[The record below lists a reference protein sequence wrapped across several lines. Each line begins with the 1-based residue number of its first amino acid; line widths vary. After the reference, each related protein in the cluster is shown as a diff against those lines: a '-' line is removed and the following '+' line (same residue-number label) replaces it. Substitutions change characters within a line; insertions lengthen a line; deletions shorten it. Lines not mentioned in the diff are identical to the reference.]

1 MLDFAAMRKVKN
13 IDNAKAII
21 ETLIEAFEDKYHAL
35 GVVYGLSTIGLRCNN
50 PQEFYKALR
59 LIQNATKH
67 DVEKKAD
74 PVLWVAENWD
84 DMSVKFWDLTQEEI
98 EEREKTEEESKK
110 PNIAK
115 AGDRTAEAY
124 TNKLEQ
130 LQKVEP
136 ALKKEP
142 KKEPKDKKNNPEKT
156 KNNKF
161 KRLKT
166 FKEVRANCGRKKK
179 SGSKIEKRSWD

>member
-98 EEREKTEEESKK
+98 EERQKTEEESKR
-110 PNIAK
+110 PEIAK

-130 LQKVEP
+130 LQKKEP
-136 ALKKEP
+136 ALKT
-142 KKEPKDKKNNPEKT
+142 EPKDKKPQEKT
-156 KNNKF
+156 KNSKL

-179 SGSKIEKRSWD
+179 TGSKIEKRTWD

>member
-74 PVLWVAENWD
+74 PILWVAENWD

-124 TNKLEQ
+124 TNKLEK
-130 LQKVEP
+130 LQKKEP
-136 ALKKEP
+136 ALKT
-142 KKEPKDKKNNPEKT
+142 EPKDKKPPEKT

-166 FKEVRANCGRKKK
+166 FREVRANCGRKKK

>member
-13 IDNAKAII
+13 IDEAKTII

-35 GVVYGLSTIGLRCNN
+35 GIVYGLSTIGLRCNN

-124 TNKLEQ
+124 TNKLEK
-130 LQKVEP
+130 LQKKEP
-136 ALKKEP
+136 ALKT
-142 KKEPKDKKNNPEKT
+142 EPKDKKPPEKT

-179 SGSKIEKRSWD
+179 TGSKIEKRTWD

>member
-1 MLDFAAMRKVKN
+1 MLDFAEMRKIKN
-13 IDNAKAII
+13 IDDAKAII
-21 ETLIEAFEDKYHAL
+21 EKLIEAFEDKYHAL

-74 PVLWVAENWD
+74 PILWVAEHWEN
-84 DMSVKFWDLTQEEI
+84 MSVQFWDLTQEEI
-98 EEREKTEEESKK
+98 EERQKTEEESKR
-110 PNIAK
+110 PEIAK

-130 LQKVEP
+130 LQKKEP

-142 KKEPKDKKNNPEKT
+142 IREPILKNKPGRP
-156 KNNKF
+156 KNGQF

-166 FKEVRANCGRKKK
+166 SKEVRKQCGRKKK
-179 SGSKIEKRSWD
+179 SGSKIEKRTWD